1 MNRLFASQW
10 PLATNQQVNAG
21 QDFIGLSDITG
32 FLRHYVG
39 TITAC
44 LVAAFLVAWFYNS
57 TTDPVF
63 TASAQILIEP
73 RLPQHLQEG
82 AEVNLSLDTAQ
93 IESQIAVMQ
102 SEKIASMVIDRLKL
116 IENTNFNRPRAPILI
131 ERFRKIRDKIAE
143 ALGFQKSTWA
153 SEAFAKLTD
162 YQKSRL
168 TMLIFRNGLD
178 VRRVGVSYAID
189 ISFTSADP
197 EGAARIVNATTDA
210 FVHEQV
216 ETKADAAREGGAWLE
231 QRLQQLRT
239 QMNEAMAKAQEFRS
253 RHDYSV
259 GQDGDA
265 SVNAEPTLEELE
277 VTADTYRKMYESFL
291 QAYTNSVS
299 QQSYP
304 VADARVIT
312 AATAPLSP
320 SAPRPK
326 LVLAFAA
333 VAGLILGI
341 GLSFVRHSLDWTIRS
356 PRHIRDNLGI
366 ECVGELPLA
375 GNRQESG
382 DFDEV
387 ARHPWSRYSQSLR
400 KARTEIS
407 LAETNHPVRFL
418 GLTAVSS
425 NSQKSI
431 VAANLATLY
440 AMSGL
445 KTLVI
450 DADPGKVTITT
461 WLSEHPGIQGK
472 EWKGP
477 VRLKIIRAPG
487 RFDVLSSS
495 MVDARNLLVP
505 KNMQALL
512 SEVNTDEVA
521 AYDKIIVDLPTLES
535 GADDLIVGSVLDGV
549 VIVAEWGKTHTDTL
563 QELVRTLQASRTPIL
578 GVLLAKARVM
588 TSRRRWLRS
597 GSAFSVV
604 AHAHR
609 AVMCRVGGNP
619 GGTALP
625 PLHFLPRGAVLG
637 RLLKLNI
644 GKRRPSHDTRP

>member
-10 PLATNQQVNAG
+10 PLATNQQANAG

-32 FLRHYVG
+32 FLRDYVG

-44 LVAAFLVAWFYNS
+44 LAAALLVAWLYNS

-63 TASAQILIEP
+63 TANAQILVEP
-73 RLPQHLQEG
+73 KLPQTLQG
-82 AEVNLSLDTAQ
+82 GTEVNLSLDTAQ
-93 IESQIAVMQ
+93 VESQIAVMQ

-116 IENTNFNRPRAPILI
+116 IDDTKFSRSRAPMLL
-131 ERFRKIRDKIAE
+131 ERFSKLKGKIAE
-143 ALGFQKSTWA
+143 ALGFQKGAWA
-153 SEAFAKLTD
+153 SEAFARLTD

-197 EGAARIVNATTDA
+197 EGAAKIANATADA
-210 FVHEQV
+210 FVRDQV
-216 ETKADAAREGGAWLE
+216 ETKAGAAREGGVWLE
-231 QRLQQLRT
+231 KRLQQLRT
-239 QMNEAMAKAQEFRS
+239 QMNEAMAKAQQFRS

-259 GQDGDA
+259 GQDGNA

-320 SAPRPK
+320 SAPRPR

-366 ECVGELPLA
+366 ECVGELPPA

-382 DFDEV
+382 DLGEV

-418 GLTAVSS
+418 GLTAVSNS
-425 NSQKSI
+425 SQKSI
-431 VAANLATLY
+431 VATNLATLY

-450 DADPGKVTITT
+450 DADLRRPTITARLPDHSGMPGKDF
-461 WLSEHPGIQGK
+461 
-472 EWKGP
+472 
-477 VRLKIIRAPG
+477 VRLDIIRTPG

-495 MVDARNLLVP
+495 MVDARNLLAP

-512 SEVNTDEVA
+512 SELNADEMA

-549 VIVAEWGKTHTDTL
+549 VIVAEWGKTHVDTL
-563 QELVRTLQASRTPIL
+563 QELVGTLQASRTPIL
-578 GVLLAKARVM
+578 GVLLAKARVA
-588 TSRRRWLRS
+588 TSMHRWARFGMAFPIAGNAYRAIIRR
-597 GSAFSVV
+597 A
-604 AHAHR
+604 
-609 AVMCRVGGNP
+609 
-619 GGTALP
+619 
-625 PLHFLPRGAVLG
+625 
-637 RLLKLNI
+637 
-644 GKRRPSHDTRP
+644 

>member
-10 PLATNQQVNAG
+10 PLATNQQANAT

-44 LVAAFLVAWFYNS
+44 LAAALLVAWFYNS

-93 IESQIAVMQ
+93 VESQIAVLQ

-116 IENTNFNRPRAPILI
+116 IENTNFNRPRAPMLI
-131 ERFRKIRDKIAE
+131 ERFGKIKDNIAE
-143 ALGFQKSTWA
+143 VLGFQKSTSA
-153 SEAFAKLTD
+153 SESVAKLTD
-162 YQKSRL
+162 YQKARL
-168 TMLIFRNGLD
+168 TMLIFRKSLD
-178 VRRVGVSYAID
+178 VRRVGVSYAIE

-197 EGAARIVNATTDA
+197 DGAAKIANATADA
-210 FVHEQV
+210 FVHEQI
-216 ETKADAAREGGAWLE
+216 ETKAEAAREGGAWLE
-231 QRLQQLRT
+231 ERLQQLRT

-259 GQDGDA
+259 GRDTEAG
-265 SVNAEPTLEELE
+265 VNPEPTLEELE

-291 QAYTNSVS
+291 QAFTNSVS

-341 GLSFVRHSLDWTIRS
+341 GVSFARHSLDWTIRS
-356 PRHIRDNLGI
+356 PRHIRDSLGI
-366 ECVGELPLA
+366 ECVGELPPA
-375 GNRQESG
+375 SNWEEFG
-382 DFDEV
+382 DGDEV
-387 ARHPWSRYSQSLR
+387 ARRPWSRYSQSLR
-400 KARTEIS
+400 NARTEIS

-418 GLTAVSS
+418 GLTAVSN
-425 NSQKSI
+425 NSQKSVI
-431 VAANLATLY
+431 ATNLAALY
-440 AMSGL
+440 SMSGL

-450 DADPGKVTITT
+450 DADLRRSTISTRMPAHT
-461 WLSEHPGIQGK
+461 GMLGK
-472 EWKGP
+472 ECKDL
-477 VRLKIIRAPG
+477 VRLNISRTQG

-495 MVDARNLLVP
+495 AVDARNLLVP
-505 KNMQALL
+505 KNMEALL
-512 SEVNTDEVA
+512 SDLNADGVA
-521 AYDKIIVDLPTLES
+521 TYDKIIIDLPTLES

-549 VIVAEWGKTHTDTL
+549 VIVAEWGKTHIDTL
-563 QELVRTLQASRTPIL
+563 QELVRTLQASRAPIL

-588 TSRRRWLRS
+588 TSRHRWVRLRMAFPMVVNVYRAIIRR
-597 GSAFSVV
+597 A
-604 AHAHR
+604 
-609 AVMCRVGGNP
+609 
-619 GGTALP
+619 
-625 PLHFLPRGAVLG
+625 
-637 RLLKLNI
+637 
-644 GKRRPSHDTRP
+644 

>member
-10 PLATNQQVNAG
+10 PLVANQQANAG

-44 LVAAFLVAWFYNS
+44 LAAALLIAWFYNS
-57 TTDPVF
+57 TTDQVF

-93 IESQIAVMQ
+93 VESQIAVMQ
-102 SEKIASMVIDRLKL
+102 SEKIASTVIDRLKL
-116 IENTNFNRPRAPILI
+116 IENANFNRPRAPILI
-131 ERFRKIRDKIAE
+131 ERFRKLKDNMAE
-143 ALGFQKSTWA
+143 ALGFQKSAWA
-153 SEAFAKLTD
+153 SEAIAKLTD

-189 ISFTSADP
+189 ISFTTADP
-197 EGAARIVNATTDA
+197 EGAAKIANATADA
-210 FVHEQV
+210 FVHEQI
-216 ETKADAAREGGAWLE
+216 ETKADAAKEGGAWLE
-231 QRLQQLRT
+231 KRLQQLRT
-239 QMNEAMAKAQEFRS
+239 EMNEAMAKAQEFRS

-259 GQDGDA
+259 GVGGGVG
-265 SVNAEPTLEELE
+265 VNPEPTLEELE

-341 GLSFVRHSLDWTIRS
+341 GVSFARHSLDWTIRS

-366 ECVGELPLA
+366 ECVGELPPL
-375 GNRQESG
+375 GNRREFG
-382 DFDEV
+382 DIEEV
-387 ARHPWSRYSQSLR
+387 SRRPWSQYSQSLR

-418 GLTAVSS
+418 GLTAVSN

-431 VAANLATLY
+431 VATNLATLY
-440 AMSGL
+440 SMSGL

-450 DADPGKVTITT
+450 DADLRRPTIAAR
-461 WLSEHPGIQGK
+461 LPDHSGMLGK
-472 EWKGP
+472 ESKDL
-477 VRLKIIRAPG
+477 VRLIIRTPG
-487 RFDVLSSS
+487 RFDVLSRST
-495 MVDARNLLVP
+495 VDARNLLVP

-512 SEVNTDEVA
+512 SELNADEVA
-521 AYDKIIVDLPTLES
+521 TYDKIIIDLPTLES

-549 VIVAEWGKTHTDTL
+549 VIVAEWGKTHVDTL

-588 TSRRRWLRS
+588 TSKHRWVRLGMAFPVVVNAYRAIIRR
-597 GSAFSVV
+597 
-604 AHAHR
+604 
-609 AVMCRVGGNP
+609 
-619 GGTALP
+619 
-625 PLHFLPRGAVLG
+625 
-637 RLLKLNI
+637 
-644 GKRRPSHDTRP
+644 D

>member
-10 PLATNQQVNAG
+10 PLVTNQQANAG

-44 LVAAFLVAWFYNS
+44 LAAALLVAWFYNS

-63 TASAQILIEP
+63 TARAQILIEP

-82 AEVNLSLDTAQ
+82 AEINLSLDTAQ
-93 IESQIAVMQ
+93 VESQIAVMQ
-102 SEKIASMVIDRLKL
+102 SEKIASMVIDRMRL
-116 IENTNFNRPRAPILI
+116 IENRNFNRPRAPMLV
-131 ERFRKIRDKIAE
+131 ERFRKIRDNIAE
-143 ALGFQKSTWA
+143 ALGLPKSTWA
-153 SEAFAKLTD
+153 SEALAKLTD
-162 YQKSRL
+162 YQRSRL
-168 TMLIFRNGLD
+168 TMSIFRNSLD

-197 EGAARIVNATTDA
+197 EGAAKIANATADA

-216 ETKADAAREGGAWLE
+216 ETKADAAKEGGAWLE
-231 QRLQQLRT
+231 KRLQQLRT
-239 QMNEAMAKAQEFRS
+239 QMNEAMARAQEFRS

-259 GQDGDA
+259 GRDA
-265 SVNAEPTLEELE
+265 DVGVNPEPTLEELE

-341 GLSFVRHSLDWTIRS
+341 GISFVRHSLDWTVRS

-366 ECVGELPLA
+366 DCVGELPPA
-375 GNRQESG
+375 SSRQEFG
-382 DFDEV
+382 DIDDV
-387 ARHPWSRYSQSLR
+387 ARRPWSRYSQSLR

-418 GLTAVSS
+418 GLTAVSN
-425 NSQKSI
+425 NSQKST
-431 VAANLATLY
+431 VATNLATLY

-450 DADPGKVTITT
+450 DADLRRPTFPNRLPDHSGMPGK
-461 WLSEHPGIQGK
+461 EGK
-472 EWKGP
+472 AL
-477 VRLKIIRAPG
+477 VRLDIIRKPG

-495 MVDARNLLVP
+495 TVDARNLLLP
-505 KNMQALL
+505 KNMQAFL
-512 SEVNTDEVA
+512 SELNTDGAA
-521 AYDKIIVDLPTLES
+521 AYDKVIVNLPTLET
-535 GADDLIVGSVLDGV
+535 GADDLVVGSVLDGV
-549 VIVAEWGKTHTDTL
+549 VIVAEWGKTHVDAL
-563 QELVRTLQASRTPIL
+563 QELVRTLTASRTPIL

-588 TSRRRWLRS
+588 APKRRWLRL
-597 GSAFSVV
+597 GTMLATVV
-604 AHAHR
+604 HAYR
-609 AVMCRVGGNP
+609 A
-619 GGTALP
+619 
-625 PLHFLPRGAVLG
+625 
-637 RLLKLNI
+637 I
-644 GKRRPSHDTRP
+644 IRRD

>member
-10 PLATNQQVNAG
+10 PLATNQQANAG

-39 TITAC
+39 TIAAC
-44 LVAAFLVAWFYNS
+44 VAAALLVAWFYNS

-93 IESQIAVMQ
+93 VESQIAVMQ

-116 IENTNFNRPRAPILI
+116 IENTNFNRPRAPMLV
-131 ERFRKIRDKIAE
+131 ERFGKIRDNIAE
-143 ALGFQKSTWA
+143 VLGFQKSTSA
-153 SEAFAKLTD
+153 SESVAKLTD
-162 YQKSRL
+162 YQKARL
-168 TMLIFRNGLD
+168 TMLIFRNSLD
-178 VRRVGVSYAID
+178 VRRVGVSYAIE

-197 EGAARIVNATTDA
+197 DGAAKIANATADA
-210 FVHEQV
+210 FVHEQI
-216 ETKADAAREGGAWLE
+216 ETKAEAAREGGAWLE
-231 QRLQQLRT
+231 ERLQQLRT

-259 GQDGDA
+259 GRDTDVGA
-265 SVNAEPTLEELE
+265 NPEPTLEELE

-291 QAYTNSVS
+291 QAFTNSVS

-326 LVLAFAA
+326 LVLAFAV

-341 GLSFVRHSLDWTIRS
+341 GLSFARHSLDWTVRS

-366 ECVGELPLA
+366 ECVGDLPPVSNRKEF
-375 GNRQESG
+375 GNV
-382 DFDEV
+382 DEV
-387 ARHPWSRYSQSLR
+387 ARRPWSRYSQSLR

-407 LAETNHPVRFL
+407 LAETSHPVRFL
-418 GLTAVSS
+418 GLTAVSN

-431 VAANLATLY
+431 VATNLATLY
-440 AMSGL
+440 SMSGL

-450 DADPGKVTITT
+450 DVDLRRPTITT
-461 WLSEHPGIQGK
+461 RLPNHSGMLGK
-472 EWKGP
+472 ECKDL
-477 VRLKIIRAPG
+477 VQLNIIRTPG
-487 RFDVLSSS
+487 RFDLLSSS
-495 MVDARNLLVP
+495 VVDARNLLVP

-512 SEVNTDEVA
+512 LELNADEAA
-521 AYDKIIVDLPTLES
+521 AYDKIIVDLPTLET

-549 VIVAEWGKTHTDTL
+549 VIVAEWGKTHVDTL

-578 GVLLAKARVM
+578 GVLLAKARAM
-588 TSRRRWLRS
+588 TSQHRRVRLGKALS
-597 GSAFSVV
+597 IIGNAY
-604 AHAHR
+604 R
-609 AVMCRVGGNP
+609 A
-619 GGTALP
+619 
-625 PLHFLPRGAVLG
+625 
-637 RLLKLNI
+637 I
-644 GKRRPSHDTRP
+644 IRRD

>member
-10 PLATNQQVNAG
+10 PLVANQQANAA

-44 LVAAFLVAWFYNS
+44 LVAALLVAWFYNS
-57 TTDPVF
+57 TTDQVF
-63 TASAQILIEP
+63 TATAQILIEP

-93 IESQIAVMQ
+93 VESQIAVMQ
-102 SEKIASMVIDRLKL
+102 SEKIASTVIGRLKL
-116 IENTNFNRPRAPILI
+116 IENANFNRPRAPILI
-131 ERFRKIRDKIAE
+131 ERFGKLKDNIAE
-143 ALGFQKSTWA
+143 ALGFQKSVWA
-153 SEAFAKLTD
+153 SEALAKLTD

-178 VRRVGVSYAID
+178 VRRVGVSYAIE
-189 ISFTSADP
+189 ISFTTADP
-197 EGAARIVNATTDA
+197 DAAAKIANATADA
-210 FVHEQV
+210 FVHEQI
-216 ETKADAAREGGAWLE
+216 ETKADAAKEGGAWLE
-231 QRLQQLRT
+231 KRLQQLRT
-239 QMNEAMAKAQEFRS
+239 EMNEAMAKAQEFRS

-259 GQDGDA
+259 GGGGDA
-265 SVNAEPTLEELE
+265 GVNPEPTLEELE

-341 GLSFVRHSLDWTIRS
+341 GVSFARHSLDWTIRS

-366 ECVGELPLA
+366 ECVGELPP
-375 GNRQESG
+375 GSNRQEFG
-382 DFDEV
+382 DIDEV
-387 ARHPWSRYSQSLR
+387 ASRPWSQYSQSLR

-418 GLTAVSS
+418 GLTAVSN

-431 VAANLATLY
+431 VATNLATLY
-440 AMSGL
+440 SMSGL

-450 DADPGKVTITT
+450 DADLRKPTIAARLPDHAGMPGKD
-461 WLSEHPGIQGK
+461 L
-472 EWKGP
+472 
-477 VRLKIIRAPG
+477 VRLNIIRNPG

-495 MVDARNLLVP
+495 TVDARNLLMP
-505 KNMQALL
+505 KNMQALV
-512 SEVNTDEVA
+512 SELNADEVA
-521 AYDKIIVDLPTLES
+521 AYDKIIIDLPTLES
-535 GADDLIVGSVLDGV
+535 GADDLVVGSVLDGV
-549 VIVAEWGKTHTDTL
+549 VIVVEWGKTHLDTL
-563 QELVRTLQASRTPIL
+563 QELVRTLQASRAPIL
-578 GVLLAKARVM
+578 GVLLAKSRVT
-588 TSRRRWLRS
+588 TSKHRWGRL
-597 GSAFSVV
+597 
-604 AHAHR
+604 
-609 AVMCRVGGNP
+609 
-619 GGTALP
+619 GTAVP
-625 PLHFLPRGAVLG
+625 VLVNTC
-637 RLLKLNI
+637 RAI
-644 GKRRPSHDTRP
+644 IRRD